1 MLRSM
6 KQQAISTGI
15 NFGLTSGV
23 ITTSGLIAGLHSGTN
38 SMLAVV
44 GRILTIAIADS
55 MSDALGIHISK
66 ESDPNSSK
74 KDVWVATIVTLITK
88 MCMSLTF
95 IVPVLFL
102 ALTQTIIVS
111 VIWGLSI
118 IAILSYS
125 LAKKGGK
132 KPIYVVGEHLF
143 IAIVVIVMTHYI
155 GDWVAISF
163 G

>member
-1 MLRSM
+1 M
-6 KQQAISTGI
+6 KQQAISTGL

-23 ITTSGLIAGLHSGTN
+23 ITTLGLIVGLHSGTN

-44 GRILTIAIADS
+44 GGILTIAIADS

-66 ESDPNSSK
+66 ESDPASSK
-74 KDVWVATIVTLITK
+74 KDVWTATIVTLITK

-95 IVPVLFL
+95 IVPMLFL
-102 ALTQTIIVS
+102 ELAQAILAS

-118 IAILSYS
+118 IAVLSYS
-125 LAKKGGK
+125 LAKKGGE
-132 KPIYVVGEHLF
+132 KPVYVVGEHLA
-143 IAIVVIVMTHYI
+143 IAIAVIVMTHYI
-155 GDWVAISF
+155 GDWVAVSF